1 MNMTSSSTKP
11 MLMAASGK
19 KPERYPVWFLRQAG
33 RYLPEYQKI
42 RSEMSFLELCRDP
55 AKAAEV
61 TIQPLKRFDLDAA
74 IIFSDILIPP
84 AHMGQTLTF
93 DKGHGPVLK
102 NPVRNAADL
111 KALTLP
117 DWEKDAPYTGEA
129 ISATLGGLNK
139 HQTMIGFAGAPFT
152 VASYMIEGSG
162 TKTFSEVKKL
172 MFSDPE
178 VLLGLLDLLTE
189 TTVSYLQMQV
199 KAGAEILMLFDSWA
213 GQLFSGDY
221 RKFILPSMQRLTS
234 ELKKLKVPLI
244 YYSGQGGENL
254 HEAGSLPMDV
264 FAIDW
269 RTSLARA
276 IDTLQKQKSPFNCVQ
291 GNLDPLLLSFGSKES
306 ISEAVQRIKKEAL
319 NAPAHIFNVGHGV
332 LPTTSPDLIA
342 FAISEIR
349 RPD

>member
-1 MNMTSSSTKP
+1 MNMTSSPKKP
-11 MLMAASGK
+11 LLMAASGIR
-19 KPERYPVWFLRQAG
+19 PERYPVWFLRQAG

-42 RSEMSFLELCRDP
+42 RSEMSFLELCRNP
-55 AKAAEV
+55 AKSAEV

-93 DKGHGPVLK
+93 DKGHGPVLR

-129 ISATLGGLNK
+129 IAATISHLNAQ
-139 HQTMIGFAGAPFT
+139 QTMIGFAGAPFT

-172 MFSDPE
+172 MFSDPD

-189 TTVSYLQMQV
+189 TTVSYLEMQV

-221 RKFILPSMQRLTS
+221 RKFILPSIQRLTN
-234 ELKKLKVPLI
+234 ELKKLQVPII
-244 YYSGQGGENL
+244 YYPGQGSENL
-254 HEAGSLPMDV
+254 HEAGSLNADV

-269 RTSLARA
+269 RTSLARS
-276 IDTLQKQKSPFNCVQ
+276 IEILQKQKSSFSCVQ
-291 GNLDPLLLSFGSKES
+291 GNLDPLLLSYGSKES
-306 ISEAVQRIKKEAL
+306 ISDAVSRIKQEAL
-319 NAPAHIFNVGHGV
+319 KAPAHIFNVGHGV
-332 LPTTSPDLIA
+332 LPTTSPELISYT
-342 FAISEIR
+342 ISKIR
-349 RPD
+349 QPH